1 MEPREPDEGLP
12 VGIRPAPGKLR
23 RQPEAKRIADRVAR
37 FPYIASVAEHV
48 VPLNP
53 GFFQLEAMRAA
64 SAAKKRGK
72 VRAKVRGK

>member
-1 MEPREPDEGLP
+1 MPREPDDGLP

-23 RQPEAKRIADRVAR
+23 RKPDDKRVAARVAR
-37 FPYIASVAEHV
+37 FADKAPEVEHV

-53 GFFQLEAMRAA
+53 GFFQLERMRAA
-64 SAAKKRGK
+64 SSAVKRRAK